1 MNKMRSLW
9 VISTPLILMTNLWIV
24 LVPVVI
30 SAEKGQISDTSNI
43 VLHPDHIE
51 TTSDN
56 NSEYSNE
63 DASTLLYPLI
73 ENATFQISAQNYG
86 DTALLEAFPLVSSH
100 PSCFDNQ
107 LQAFLDCEN
116 DNADLYNAM
125 LSRRHIDLTERK
137 DTKRKLKVDDVNIH
151 GKINE
156 EFTCRLYLAESTIP
170 HAGLGIFSG
179 MAYSKHDRLPFIGD
193 VIIPLSPLERSTLIS
208 K

>member
-1 MNKMRSLW
+1 MNKMRSLL
-9 VISTPLILMTNLWIV
+9 VKSTPLILMTNLWIV
-24 LVPVVI
+24 LVLVTI
-30 SAEKGQISDTSNI
+30 NAEKGQISDTSSI
-43 VLHPDHIE
+43 VLHLDQIE

-73 ENATFQISAQNYG
+73 ENAKFRTSAQTNG
-86 DTALLEAFPLVSSH
+86 DTALSEAFSLVSSH
-100 PSCFDNQ
+100 LSCFNNQ
-107 LQAFLDCEN
+107 LPAFLGCEN
-116 DNADLYNAM
+116 DDADLYNAT

-137 DTKRKLKVDDVNIH
+137 DTKRRSKFDDGSIH
-151 GKINE
+151 SKINE

-179 MAYSKHDRLPFIGD
+179 MAYSKNDRLPFIGD